1 MQPSSPAGPLHALP
15 APTPTTSTTGP
26 RSICVG
32 TVKGGSWEIAR
43 GGGAGAVYLLA
54 RVESGPR
61 FGASDADGMSVR
73 MTMDLRGS
81 GRGLEICMIVRIAS
95 RYASP

>member
-1 MQPSSPAGPLHALP
+1 M
-15 APTPTTSTTGP
+15 
-26 RSICVG
+26 
-32 TVKGGSWEIAR
+32 
-43 GGGAGAVYLLA
+43 LA